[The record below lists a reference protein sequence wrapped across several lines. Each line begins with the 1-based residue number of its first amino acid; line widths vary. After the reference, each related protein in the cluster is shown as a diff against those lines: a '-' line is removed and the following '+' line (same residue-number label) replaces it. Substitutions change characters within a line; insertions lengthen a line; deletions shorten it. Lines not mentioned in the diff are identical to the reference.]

1 MKVNVDAPAKINLF
15 LDIRGKRSDGYHIV
29 SMVMQSISL
38 CDEITVSRTDD
49 GDIKIVC
56 SDENIPLDETN
67 TVYKAVELFFKE
79 TEKENKG
86 IEIKIK
92 KNIPTEAGLGGGSTD
107 AAAVPQWT
115 LPADGHR
122 HIQSG
127 SAWRLSHPPA
137 PRHWNAQT
145 QRSARNHGRYP

>member
-56 SDENIPLDETN
+56 
-67 TVYKAVELFFKE
+67 
-79 TEKENKG
+79 
-86 IEIKIK
+86 
-92 KNIPTEAGLGGGSTD
+92 
-107 AAAVPQWT
+107 
-115 LPADGHR
+115 
-122 HIQSG
+122 
-127 SAWRLSHPPA
+127 
-137 PRHWNAQT
+137 
-145 QRSARNHGRYP
+145 